1 MGLRIT
7 TKRSGLVTVVRID
20 GQLRKEG
27 VAELERVCQSI
38 AGPLCLDLAN
48 LYSMD
53 GDGVRAIHMLEDD
66 GAAVAGV
73 SPYIQKLL
81 TRPADG

>member
-7 TKRSGLVTVVRID
+7 TKPGGLVTVVRID
-20 GQLRKEG
+20 GQLRKKG

-38 AGPLCLDLAN
+38 EGPLCLDLAN
-48 LYSMD
+48 LHSVD
-53 GDGVRAIHMLEDD
+53 GDGIRAISMLEDR

-81 TRPADG
+81 DRATQ